1 MTITKHKKKIRAIA
15 VLTSGGDAPGMNA
28 AIRAVVRSALAEGLR
43 VFGAV
48 HGYRGLIEGDW
59 REMDARSVANIL
71 QRGGTILK
79 TDRCPEF
86 HKRPVR
92 RKAVDAMRSLGI
104 DGLVVIGGDGSFRG
118 AHALWL
124 EQKFPVAGVPG
135 TIDNDLAGTETTIG
149 FDTAVNTALR
159 AIDQIRD
166 TASSHSRTF
175 IVEVMGRNTG
185 YIALDVG
192 VGGGAEVIAVPEWGV
207 TVADIA
213 RKVREGAKRG
223 KTSSLIVVAEGA
235 KSGSS
240 FRMAE
245 ALEKKYKISAK
256 VCVLGHT
263 QRGGSPSARDRK
275 MASLMGAEAVRGLL
289 RGQTDFM
296 TGSLG
301 NKVILVPFREAIKQ
315 ESKIPRHW
323 EDLVDVLAL

>member
-1 MTITKHKKKIRAIA
+1 MKTTKHKQKIRSLA

-28 AIRAVVRSALAEGLR
+28 AIRAVVRSALANGVR
-43 VFGAV
+43 VFGAR
-48 HGYRGLIEGDW
+48 HGYRGLIDGDW
-59 REMDARSVANIL
+59 CEMDARSVANIL

-86 HKRPVR
+86 LKRPVR
-92 RKAVDAMRSLGI
+92 KKVVAGMRAIGI

-124 EQKFPVAGVPG
+124 EHKFPVAGVPG
-135 TIDNDLAGTETTIG
+135 TIDNDLVGTETTIG
-149 FDTAVNTALR
+149 FDTAVNTALH

-192 VGGGAEVIAVPEWGV
+192 IGGGAEVIAVPEWGI
-207 TVADIA
+207 TLADIA
-213 RKVREGAKRG
+213 KKVQEGAKRG
-223 KTSSLIVVAEGA
+223 KTSSVIVVAEGK

-240 FRMAE
+240 FHMAE
-245 ALEKKYKISAK
+245 VLEKKYQISAK

-275 MASLMGAEAVRGLL
+275 MASLMGAEAVNGILK
-289 RGQTDFM
+289 GHTDFM
-296 TGSLG
+296 TGNVG
-301 NKVILVPFREAIKQ
+301 DKVILVPLMDAIKRG
-315 ESKIPRHW
+315 SKIPRQM
-323 EDLVDVLAL
+323 EELVNVLAL